1 MTRTPDEVLGRLAQ
15 LVEHIVYTDRVGGS
29 SPSPPTI
36 FKSLR
41 DLKQHIVLLSKAQV
55 SGVIAAAKKE
65 VARQQSMSPRRRP
78 LDEIRREWGFRFWRP
93 SGPFLAPA
101 DMV

>member
-1 MTRTPDEVLGRLAQ
+1 
-15 LVEHIVYTDRVGGS
+15 
-29 SPSPPTI
+29 
-36 FKSLR
+36 
-41 DLKQHIVLLSKAQV
+41 LKQHIVLLSKAQV
-55 SGVIAAAKKE
+55 SGLIAAAKKE

-93 SGPFLAPA
+93 SGPFLAAA